1 MNQKNRIRDWKGA
14 LHDEPRLVKIQMF
27 VMFLVLAVSLTFI
40 QFGFIGIGTDGQYV
54 GYAMGLLLPIS
65 ATAFLLGKGAGALQ
79 GVLSGAMLLFH
90 ATFQPLNLVERYFV
104 SWLNSI
110 VLFSFAGFI
119 IGLFLAVALR
129 NNPTGRRRTAYIAVA
144 SLLASLV
151 VTVAFLINVII
162 NYIMQ
167 SVQIYLQTNRTD
179 VLSKQLIGALNGM
192 GSMSVQI
199 GLDFVLI
206 CGVVLLLDYYTRHFY
221 KKKSSLSVR
230 TSFGIELFVVVLM
243 VFSVLSA
250 LSYVF
255 ITQQVSREVFDDM
268 SNDATRL
275 GEQLKESYERI
286 DRILDSGVV
295 ETMSDETFGDIVNA
309 SYMDSIISAYDLSRD
324 GTVMVMYEDFI
335 LYSNNPAFPV
345 GKTASEVFG
354 DIDSSLIKEL
364 VSTGGFHEILYD
376 TKAYEEGADSTAFN
390 ASSTAELGY
399 MHAVTQDDYRI
410 FIVMPFSRIFESR
423 QVTMGWSGMLSFIL
437 LGVVYVLTSRLLAR
451 DVVNPIDRTN
461 ESLARIT
468 GGDLDVMIEEEG
480 NVEFT
485 SLSSGINTTVGALK
499 GYIHE
504 TEVRM
509 ERELAT
515 AKAIQSSAIPRVFP
529 PFPEVDKFDIF
540 ASMDA
545 AKEVGGDFYDFFLID
560 DHTLGFL
567 IADVS
572 GKGIPG
578 ALFMMAAKTEL
589 ENYMSTGMEL
599 SQAIATAN
607 SRLCANNDAGMFVTV
622 WAATLD
628 YDTGEVTYVNAGHNF
643 PLLRHGFDGR
653 WEWLKKRCG
662 LFLGTFE
669 TAKYRSE
676 KFVLEPGDE
685 LILYTDGVNEAFNV
699 DEKEYGNDRLE
710 RFLATHSRM
719 HSREIVRSLRAD
731 VARWAEG
738 AEQSDDVTILA
749 LEYGVAPEVTG
760 TITVQATVD
769 NLDAATSLVINELD
783 ARLCPVGVR
792 NKVEV
797 ALEELF
803 VNVCRYAY
811 AGQDKPGTVQV
822 SYAYGVNPSTITVE
836 LRDTG
841 MPFDPIRHGNDANPF
856 DARMM
861 GVNGLGIYMVQ
872 KTMDE
877 FTYMRSGNTN
887 VVIIKKGW

>member
-1 MNQKNRIRDWKGA
+1 RDWKGA

-199 GLDFVLI
+199 GLDFMLI
-206 CGVVLLLDYYTRHFY
+206 CGVVLLLDYYMRHFY

-230 TSFGIELFVVVLM
+230 TSFGIELFVVVLL
-243 VFSVLSA
+243 VFSVLTA

-268 SNDATRL
+268 SNDAKRL
-275 GEQLKESYERI
+275 GEQLKESDERI
-286 DRILDSGVV
+286 ERILDSGVV
-295 ETMSDETFGDIVNA
+295 ETMSDETFGDVVNA

-324 GTVMVMYEDFI
+324 GTVMVMFEEFI
-335 LYSNNPAFPV
+335 LYSNNPAFPP
-345 GKTASEVFG
+345 GRTASEVFG
-354 DIDSSLIKEL
+354 DIDSTLIKDLE
-364 VSTGGFHEILYD
+364 STDGFHEILYD
-376 TKAYEEGADSTAFN
+376 TKPYEEGAESTAYN

-399 MHAVTQDDYRI
+399 LHVSTQGDYRI

-423 QVTMGWSGMLSFIL
+423 QVMMGWSGMLSFIL

-572 GKGIPG
+572 GKGIP
-578 ALFMMAAKTEL
+578 
-589 ENYMSTGMEL
+589 
-599 SQAIATAN
+599 
-607 SRLCANNDAGMFVTV
+607 
-622 WAATLD
+622 
-628 YDTGEVTYVNAGHNF
+628 
-643 PLLRHGFDGR
+643 
-653 WEWLKKRCG
+653 
-662 LFLGTFE
+662 
-669 TAKYRSE
+669 
-676 KFVLEPGDE
+676 
-685 LILYTDGVNEAFNV
+685 
-699 DEKEYGNDRLE
+699 
-710 RFLATHSRM
+710 
-719 HSREIVRSLRAD
+719 
-731 VARWAEG
+731 
-738 AEQSDDVTILA
+738 
-749 LEYGVAPEVTG
+749 
-760 TITVQATVD
+760 
-769 NLDAATSLVINELD
+769 
-783 ARLCPVGVR
+783 
-792 NKVEV
+792 
-797 ALEELF
+797 
-803 VNVCRYAY
+803 
-811 AGQDKPGTVQV
+811 
-822 SYAYGVNPSTITVE
+822 
-836 LRDTG
+836 
-841 MPFDPIRHGNDANPF
+841 
-856 DARMM
+856 
-861 GVNGLGIYMVQ
+861 
-872 KTMDE
+872 
-877 FTYMRSGNTN
+877 
-887 VVIIKKGW
+887 